1 MAPASKIPAPLLVG
15 GAPKKEPK
23 KKKASYAAAAEFGD
37 KKGRKVRKV
46 LRPKAASGVTASGGT
61 TRTPSKR
68 QVGGG
73 ASFSNLLSRGNE
85 DSSNLG
91 PAEDFSK
98 NFGPTHKGGG
108 NGKGKL
114 RHKRKR
120 KLDPFDNPDTV
131 FAGQPGAPES
141 QSYFDLMGDFFE
153 KPGRQFDGHIY

>member
-1 MAPASKIPAPLLVG
+1 M
-15 GAPKKEPK
+15 
-23 KKKASYAAAAEFGD
+23 
-37 KKGRKVRKV
+37 
-46 LRPKAASGVTASGGT
+46 LRPKSAASASGATASGGT

-73 ASFSNLLSRGNE
+73 GAASFSNLLSRGNE
-85 DSSNLG
+85 DNNLG

-98 NFGPTHKGGG
+98 NFGPTHKGG
-108 NGKGKL
+108 NGKGK
-114 RHKRKR
+114 RYKKKR

-153 KPGRQFDGHIY
+153 KPGREFDRHFD